1 MKDLVLKIVYTIMLV
16 DMGMAG
22 IALQLWKKG

>member
-16 DMGMAG
+16 DIGMAG
-22 IALQLWKKG
+22 IALQLWKKE